1 MGGPNWCMGSPWRL
15 DEDGEGVAMLLDAD
29 ALCLDPGERA
39 PEAILHILQ
48 EGAFFRT
55 PCQVNHA
62 DAMLADHRLFGVILE
77 VLADDQDHFA
87 IAVALGIRE
96 CDVGRERNVA

>member
-15 DEDGEGVAMLLDAD
+15 TKMAKASPCFSNAD
-29 ALCLDPGERA
+29 ALGLAPGQRA

-48 EGAFFRT
+48 KGSFLRT

-62 DAMLADHRLFGVILE
+62 YAVLADHRLFGVILE

-96 CDVGRERNVA
+96 CDVGR